1 MRPFYGLKTALL
13 FGFIVVAVLVM
24 VQGFSFGTIAFKIKK
39 GFYGWPITR
48 NSFNRIPWKKSK
60 DNLPFVHP
68 VHILTKRDV
77 SAMGKT

>member
-1 MRPFYGLKTALL
+1 MVT
-13 FGFIVVAVLVM
+13 VLVM

-60 DNLPFVHP
+60 DNLTFVHP
-68 VHILTKRDV
+68 VHILTERDV
-77 SAMGKT
+77 SGLGFVNFFNPN